1 MCVPWFI
8 RNGSEEWGPASFCNP
23 ALAPLVPAFTIVCVL
38 PACGLRMLVNSNF
51 YQRAV
56 RILRHSLIRSG
67 GLVLVLRS
75 KEKGD
80 VYVTDSPVS
89 VNEVALLPR

>member
-1 MCVPWFI
+1 
-8 RNGSEEWGPASFCNP
+8 
-23 ALAPLVPAFTIVCVL
+23 
-38 PACGLRMLVNSNF
+38 MLVNSNF

-56 RILRHSLIRSG
+56 RVLRHSLIRSG